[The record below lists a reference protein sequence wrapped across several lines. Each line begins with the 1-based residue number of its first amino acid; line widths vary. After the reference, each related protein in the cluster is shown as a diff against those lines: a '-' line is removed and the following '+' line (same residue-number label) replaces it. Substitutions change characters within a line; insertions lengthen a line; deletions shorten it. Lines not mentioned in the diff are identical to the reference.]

1 MSRRKD
7 EGAGFLLVLFATLCA
22 LAFLTSGCASVK
34 EGWSGKK
41 EHKPL
46 LEQIVRMRAGY
57 PKGPTNRACLET
69 DWWGKCSHVDTLEYD
84 FYDAAVRARFVE
96 LNFVCELGGRRYK
109 IDPDAPQFVRYQR
122 KRKCW
127 LFCPEETTKVEPVPL
142 SDTQRLLDGA
152 LTCYSERSYPTGI
165 H

>member
-1 MSRRKD
+1 MRNRD
-7 EGAGFLLVLFATLCA
+7 HGEGFLMFVAVAMFLGA
-22 LAFLTSGCASVK
+22 LLLGGSCASIK

-46 LEQIVRMRAGY
+46 LEQIVRMRKGF
-57 PKGPTNRACLET
+57 PNGPTNRTCLEL
-69 DWWGKCSHVDTLEYD
+69 DWWGKCSHVDTVEYD
-84 FYDAAVRARFVE
+84 FRDAAVRARFVE

-122 KRKCW
+122 RRKCW
-127 LFCPEETTKVEPVPL
+127 LFCPEETLKVEPVPL

-152 LTCYSERSYPTGI
+152 LTCYSERTYPSGI